1 MNNAFGLKGQTCGN
15 AQMSAVDRN
24 GLLARTLDEIA
35 KRGNDAE
42 VRTCKEGVKILEVT
56 KRVAIIIP
64 KDGT

>member
-1 MNNAFGLKGQTCGN
+1 MNNAFGQMGQTCGN

-42 VRTCKEGVKILEVT
+42 IRTCKEGIKILEVR
-56 KRVAIIIP
+56 KSVAAIIP
-64 KDGT
+64 KG